1 MKKSSRLIRNLL
13 VLIGAA
19 AVCISVSGCK
29 SSITIYEGGGGAAS
43 GTDTSTATDEDST
56 TESEDEGTDESTE
69 ESKESDESTEESKE
83 SDESKESK
91 ETEESKESKK
101 SGYGVV
107 GSFNKWGNDGSH
119 DIPMTDDDGDGVYEA
134 DVVIDKVTEDMYAE
148 ATMDNG
154 HGEQVARD
162 MHGITFKVRVGEDW
176 TDSWGTYE
184 PTYERTYN
192 SQTNCCAE
200 CELGD
205 SIIIHVQFDT
215 TRNTQQAIDSGII
228 KASDAPNMQYYPIVY
243 NVEKK

>member
-1 MKKSSRLIRNLL
+1 MKRSSKLTRNIL

-19 AVCISVSGCK
+19 AVCLSISGCK
-29 SSITIYEGGGGAAS
+29 SSITIYEGGTGAAS
-43 GTDTSTATDEDST
+43 DTETSTVSEEGST
-56 TESEDEGTDESTE
+56 TEDTDESTE
-69 ESKESDESTEESKE
+69 ESKENEESKEDEESKE
-83 SDESKESK
+83 S
-91 ETEESKESKK
+91 EESKEASK

-119 DIPMTDDDGDGVYEA
+119 DIPMTDEDGDGVYEA
-134 DVVIDKVTEDMYAE
+134 DIVIDEVTEEMYSE

-162 MHGITFKVRVGEDW
+162 MYGITFKVRVGEDW

-200 CELGD
+200 CEVGD

-228 KASDAPNMQYYPIVY
+228 KASDAPNIQYYPIVY
-243 NVEKK
+243 NVEKAA